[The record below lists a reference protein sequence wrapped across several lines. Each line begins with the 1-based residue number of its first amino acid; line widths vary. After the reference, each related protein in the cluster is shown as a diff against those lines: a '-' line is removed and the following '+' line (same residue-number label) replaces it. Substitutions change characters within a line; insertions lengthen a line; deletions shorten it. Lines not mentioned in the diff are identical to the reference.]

1 MATTE
6 AVDPRVAAGMAAL
19 LATRRERIAAGETPI
34 GWKVGFGAKAAMEKL
49 GITGPLVGFLSDAG
63 RVESG
68 GEVSLAGWTQPVA
81 EPEVAVHMGADLAG
95 DATEAEAKAAIAG
108 LSAAIELADLAF
120 APDDVEAILRGNVYQ
135 RHLICGPRDLSRRGG
150 SVAGLRSRVIRN
162 GAEVATQSDLEAN
175 TGRVL
180 DIVRHV
186 ADVLAR
192 AGQRLRAGEVIITG
206 SIVPPVFLTAD
217 DRELTHDVKGLGRVS
232 VRLTR

>member
-1 MATTE
+1 MTAIE
-6 AVDPRVAAGMAAL
+6 ADDPRVAAGMAAL
-19 LATRRERIAAGETPI
+19 LAKRRERIAAGETPV

-68 GEVSLAGWTQPVA
+68 GQVSLAGWTQPLA
-81 EPEVAVHMGADLAG
+81 EPEVAVHMGADLPG
-95 DATEAEAKAAIAG
+95 GATEAEAKAAIAG

-120 APDDVEAILRGNVYQ
+120 APEDVEAILRGNIYQ
-135 RHLICGPRDLSRRGG
+135 RHLIAGTPDFSRAGG
-150 SVAGLRSRVIRN
+150 SVAGLSSRVIRN
-162 GAEVATQSDLEAN
+162 GAEVAHQTDLEAN

-186 ADVLAR
+186 AGVLAH
-192 AGQRLRAGEVIITG
+192 AGERLRAGELIITG
-206 SIVPPVFLTAD
+206 SIVPPIFVAAG
-217 DRELTHDVKGLGRVS
+217 DRELVHDVGGLGRVS